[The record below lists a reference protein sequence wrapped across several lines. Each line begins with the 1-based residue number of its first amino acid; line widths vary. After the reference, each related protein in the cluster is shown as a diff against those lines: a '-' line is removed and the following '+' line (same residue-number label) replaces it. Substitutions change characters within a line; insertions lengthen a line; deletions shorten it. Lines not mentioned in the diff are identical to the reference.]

1 MRNKPWAI
9 DFLNEHAHIVDTEG
23 KYTKNI
29 SDFFDKDQPIHLEVG
44 TGMGTFITTLA
55 ERHPEINFVGVEIAK
70 DVLIRVLEKVLEKNL
85 TNVRL
90 LLFDATTL
98 TDYFNPSEIDRVYLN
113 FSDPWPKNRHAKRRL
128 THENFLGQYE
138 AILKE
143 DGDLQFKTD
152 NRGLF
157 EFSLISMNQYGMDFN
172 EINLDVHRNEPEDNI
187 RTEYENKF
195 SALGNKIYLINAN
208 FKSVD
213 SI

>member
-9 DFLNEHAHIVDTEG
+9 DFLNKHSHIVDTEN
-23 KYTKNI
+23 KYSKKI
-29 SDFFDKDQPIHLEVG
+29 HSFFDREAPIHLEVG

-70 DVLIRVLEKVLEKNL
+70 DVLIRVLEKVQEKNL

-98 TDYFNPSEIDRVYLN
+98 TDYFNPQEIDRVYLN
-113 FSDPWPKNRHAKRRL
+113 FSDPWPKKRHAKRRL
-128 THENFLGQYE
+128 THVRFLEQYKQ
-138 AILKE
+138 ILKPS
-143 DGDLQFKTD
+143 GDLQFKTD

-157 EFSLISMNQYGMDFN
+157 EYSLISMNQFQMDFN
-172 EINLDVHRNEPEDNI
+172 VINLDVHEEESEDNI
-187 RTEYENKF
+187 RTEYEEKF

-208 FKSVD
+208 FR
-213 SI
+213 